1 MVSSGFVNP
10 RQSAD
15 FAPLDRLSHFPR
27 LVSIRV
33 TRSEVRALLCHTARH
48 RRAASQ
54 FRALRSLDL
63 SHNSLTRLDT
73 ALAALA
79 RLHTLNLAHNNLT
92 QVEYQPEQDCCRL

>member
-1 MVSSGFVNP
+1 M
-10 RQSAD
+10 
-15 FAPLDRLSHFPR
+15 SHFPR